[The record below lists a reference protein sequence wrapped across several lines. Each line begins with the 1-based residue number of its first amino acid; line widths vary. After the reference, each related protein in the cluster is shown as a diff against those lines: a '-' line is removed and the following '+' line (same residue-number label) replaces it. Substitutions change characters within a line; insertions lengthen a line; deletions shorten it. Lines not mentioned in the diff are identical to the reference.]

1 MANPYR
7 KPSIEARA
15 IAYAVAVIDRGA
27 TDWQEVQDALSN
39 RAEIAEWLDGDLAV
53 CQRIIRKA
61 EAKFNGKLPATYSD

>member
-7 KPSIEARA
+7 KPSIESRA

-39 RAEIAEWLDGDLAV
+39 DGEIAEWLGDDIAA

-61 EAKFNGKLPATYSD
+61 ESKFNGKLPVTYSD